1 MIRRLLTL
9 LALLTGLAATGA
21 QAELRLSG
29 LDEVRLEARADSV
42 SSCQMLALAAKE
54 VRLPAA
60 RKPAVGPNYCPRPV
74 TTIVIPTVM
83 LGPDRAHE

>member
-1 MIRRLLTL
+1 MLKRLLTL

-21 QAELRLSG
+21 QAEMRLSG
-29 LDEVRLEARADSV
+29 LDEVRLEARVDNV
-42 SSCQMLALAAKE
+42 SACQILAFAAKE

-60 RKPAVGPNYCPRPV
+60 RKPATGINYCPRPV
-74 TTIVIPTVM
+74 ATIVVPTVM